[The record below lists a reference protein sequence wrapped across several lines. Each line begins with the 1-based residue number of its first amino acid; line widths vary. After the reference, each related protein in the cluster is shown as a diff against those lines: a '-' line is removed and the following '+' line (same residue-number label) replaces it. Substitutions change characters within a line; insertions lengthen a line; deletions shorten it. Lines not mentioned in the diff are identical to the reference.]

1 MDINTTRDAINATTD
16 YIRKY
21 YSLTTT
27 SSNAP
32 GYFGKEKTM
41 SNARSNY
48 IANDTNSSLKTTPIW
63 YSDDERDYNYPET
76 ATALAKAEM
85 ATALA
90 KAETATAPA
99 KVTYKES
106 TYGLVHE
113 SQLRLMPWIR
123 KVIFNPP
130 ATIVFW
136 TDGTKTVVK
145 AKTTGKKKEQDK
157 FSEEYG
163 LAMAIAKKFYITRGE
178 FLKAVENASRSE
190 KGRK

>member
-1 MDINTTRDAINATTD
+1 MLNNSKSIVSSAQPYTVN
-16 YIRKY
+16 
-21 YSLTTT
+21 TTT

-32 GYFGKEKTM
+32 GYFEKEKTM

-48 IANDTNSSLKTTPIW
+48 IANDANSSLKTTPIW
-63 YSDDERDYNYPET
+63 YSDDERYYNYP
-76 ATALAKAEM
+76 
-85 ATALA
+85 
-90 KAETATAPA
+90 ATAPA
-99 KVTYKES
+99 KVTYKGS
-106 TYGLVHE
+106 TYSLVHE

-145 AKTTGKKKEQDK
+145 AKETGKKKEKDK

-163 LAMAIAKKFYITRGE
+163 LAMAIAKKFFGSRSAFT
-178 FLKAVENASRSE
+178 KNVENASRPG